1 MNRDARELVDTL
13 QRDWT
18 QLLHERIAQLSRD
31 PRRSQLPPA
40 TIARV
45 AWAETA
51 QRNPEL
57 RRMLDAHPD
66 LIDPAARRREEMLI
80 AAGVAV
86 A

>member
-18 QLLHERIAQLSRD
+18 QRLHERIAQLLCD

-51 QRNPEL
+51 QRNPVL
-57 RRMLDAHPD
+57 RRMLDTHPD
-66 LIDPAARRREEMLI
+66 LIDPVARRREELLI
-80 AAGVAV
+80 TAGLAV